1 MRLLAQVVQGLNV
14 RSVKILLEM
23 VIKDYNALHVLLLKT
38 LRVIAIIAMYVYLL
52 ANIPTAEIQ
61 LRV

>member
-23 VIKDYNALHVLLLKT
+23 VIKDYNALHVLLLKI

>member
-1 MRLLAQVVQGLNV
+1 MVLLVQVVLEPSV
-14 RSVKILLEM
+14 RFVKILLGM
-23 VIKDYNALHVLLLKT
+23 KTKDYNALHVLLLKI

>member
-23 VIKDYNALHVLLLKT
+23 VTKDYNALHVLLLKT